1 MGCLKT
7 YSVADVKNILSYSE
21 GANSS
26 APKVGTQ
33 TVSTLFGE
41 MTLAMNSSEKTGHAQ
56 ERHLVITEAGLR
68 DRTLATGTGEGLAQA
83 SAFLAD
89 KMRDLIYVITA
100 LLNCQKGQEALAAL
114 DAYGPQ
120 GKTRVVVVED
130 SSVLKCMHI
139 SARVFYQGDSKVK
152 VEKLAR
158 AAMVLDS
165 NIGGKF
171 PFKIVTAFPCKENP
185 FLEVTLSDVMVQCRD
200 LSKAGQNPF
209 AVPVRDLIQKVE
221 AWARKSS
228 KKIPSDLLHGNTL
241 VVGTIF
247 NSGWFEPNPAL
258 YKYKYP
264 ILEDRDSDAR
274 LDKKPN
280 YDRDLAGKPPEKRMS
295 IPMVQEQAE
304 AAKLRLLEVDARTK
318 LGIFLMR

>member
-7 YSVADVKNILSYSE
+7 YTVMDVKGILNYSE
-21 GANSS
+21 GDSPN
-26 APKVGTQ
+26 VLRVETQ
-33 TVSTLFGE
+33 KVSTLFGE
-41 MTLAMNSSEKTGHAQ
+41 MTLAMHSNEKTGHAQ

-68 DRTLATGTGEGLAQA
+68 ERTLATGTGEGLAQA
-83 SAFLAD
+83 SAFLSD
-89 KMRDLIYVITA
+89 KMANLITVITA

-130 SSVLKCMHI
+130 ASVLKCTQI
-139 SARVFYQGDSKVK
+139 NARVFYQGDSKSK
-152 VEKLAR
+152 VEKLSR

-200 LSKAGQNPF
+200 LTKAGQNPF

-241 VVGTIF
+241 VVGTIR

-264 ILEDRDSDAR
+264 ISEDRDADDR

-280 YDRDLAGKPPEKRMS
+280 YDRDLAGKAPEKRMS

-318 LGIFLMR
+318 LGIFLLR

>member
-247 NSGWFEPNPAL
+247 NSGWFEPNPAI

-280 YDRDLAGKPPEKRMS
+280 YDRDLAGKPPRN
-295 IPMVQEQAE
+295 
-304 AAKLRLLEVDARTK
+304 
-318 LGIFLMR
+318 G